1 MELHFLLSLLFLLSL
16 QCFSQVNV
24 KLGKKDETVYMVTP
38 NETNDLTELIPLE
51 TLFKNKKIV
60 GMGES
65 THGTKEFFNMKAKMF
80 KFLVTHCGYR
90 IFAIEAT
97 YGGTLK
103 VNDYVLYNKDN
114 VLNAMKGMEFWTWDT
129 EEVRDLI
136 EWMRTYNAGRAENEK
151 LKFYGFD
158 CQSFKGPTNA
168 LVDYITE
175 VDNKNQIGRA
185 HV

>member
-103 VNDYVLYNKDN
+103 VNDYVLYNKD
-114 VLNAMKGMEFWTWDT
+114 
-129 EEVRDLI
+129 
-136 EWMRTYNAGRAENEK
+136 
-151 LKFYGFD
+151 
-158 CQSFKGPTNA
+158 
-168 LVDYITE
+168 
-175 VDNKNQIGRA
+175 
-185 HV
+185 